1 LWRLYKSLILR
12 PLWRDPLRTTLTVFA
27 IALGV
32 AVVIAITLAGRAA
45 TGSFQSS
52 VETLSGNSSFTITG
66 VGGVDEK
73 ILGKLARLPYPLCFT
88 PRIEDYATAG
98 GRGAALPFIGVDFIG
113 NARTALGSL
122 TYDFADFENPIL
134 AGSRLGWHKGERVR
148 LLINDRMTTFTVAGQ
163 LPASESGVGENN
175 AIVADIGLA
184 QAVTGK
190 LGRLDSISVATP
202 DSQPIEYWQQV
213 LKSAIPA
220 SVTVERAGSRTDQN
234 RKMLAAFRW
243 NLQVLSYIALIVGS
257 FLIYNTIAV
266 SVARRRA
273 EIGILRALGT
283 TRRAVLAGFLAEAA
297 FFGAIGALLGLVL
310 GRMLAIGAV
319 ALIGNT
325 VRMLYVS
332 SQPAPV
338 HFAASDLWTG
348 FLVGVGMSVI
358 AALAPA
364 LEASRVAPTEAMA
377 RGRREFLARLRWKRN
392 LAAGIV
398 LIALS
403 ALSAMQP
410 AIEGRPLFGYFSVM
424 LLIAA
429 TAALIPIGVAAL
441 SRLLGRIVQL
451 TIGVEAF
458 LALRGLR
465 SALNRTSILVA
476 ALAIGVAMM
485 ASVGIMVGSFRE
497 TVALWMDNQLKAD
510 LYLRPAGSSAADR
523 HPTIDPGIA
532 DKIERLPDV
541 AAVDRFRVYPI
552 TYQGLPA
559 SLGGGET
566 QTVEASSA
574 TYFLPGENR
583 SRILA
588 QLPRGDNVIV
598 SEPFANKHHVQS
610 GDTIRLALAG
620 RIRPFC
626 VLGIYY
632 DYSTER
638 GFIVMDRRTLLKY
651 LPDKASSNIAVYL
664 KHKTDASRARKAI
677 AEIIAG
683 RSILVFTNSQLR
695 QNALAIFDRTFAIT
709 WALEVVAI
717 VVAVM
722 GVAGA
727 LLALVIDRKREFGL
741 LRFLGADKRQV
752 WRIILAEAGF
762 LGLFANAAGAL
773 LGTALSLVLVFVIN
787 KQSFGWTI
795 QFHWPV
801 GLLLMALTG
810 VYLATLLAGIYPA
823 RKAVQMD
830 PIEVVHEE

>member
-1 LWRLYKSLILR
+1 
-12 PLWRDPLRTTLTVFA
+12 
-27 IALGV
+27 
-32 AVVIAITLAGRAA
+32 
-45 TGSFQSS
+45 
-52 VETLSGNSSFTITG
+52 
-66 VGGVDEK
+66 
-73 ILGKLARLPYPLCFT
+73 
-88 PRIEDYATAG
+88 
-98 GRGAALPFIGVDFIG
+98 
-113 NARTALGSL
+113 
-122 TYDFADFENPIL
+122 
-134 AGSRLGWHKGERVR
+134 
-148 LLINDRMTTFTVAGQ
+148 
-163 LPASESGVGENN
+163 
-175 AIVADIGLA
+175 
-184 QAVTGK
+184 
-190 LGRLDSISVATP
+190 
-202 DSQPIEYWQQV
+202 
-213 LKSAIPA
+213 
-220 SVTVERAGSRTDQN
+220 
-234 RKMLAAFRW
+234 
-243 NLQVLSYIALIVGS
+243 
-257 FLIYNTIAV
+257 
-266 SVARRRA
+266 
-273 EIGILRALGT
+273 
-283 TRRAVLAGFLAEAA
+283 
-297 FFGAIGALLGLVL
+297 
-310 GRMLAIGAV
+310 
-319 ALIGNT
+319 
-325 VRMLYVS
+325 
-332 SQPAPV
+332 
-338 HFAASDLWTG
+338 
-348 FLVGVGMSVI
+348 
-358 AALAPA
+358 
-364 LEASRVAPTEAMA
+364 
-377 RGRREFLARLRWKRN
+377 
-392 LAAGIV
+392 
-398 LIALS
+398 
-403 ALSAMQP
+403 
-410 AIEGRPLFGYFSVM
+410 
-424 LLIAA
+424 
-429 TAALIPIGVAAL
+429 
-441 SRLLGRIVQL
+441 
-451 TIGVEAF
+451 
-458 LALRGLR
+458 
-465 SALNRTSILVA
+465 
-476 ALAIGVAMM
+476 
-485 ASVGIMVGSFRE
+485 MVGSFRE

-823 RKAVQMD
+823 RKAAQMD